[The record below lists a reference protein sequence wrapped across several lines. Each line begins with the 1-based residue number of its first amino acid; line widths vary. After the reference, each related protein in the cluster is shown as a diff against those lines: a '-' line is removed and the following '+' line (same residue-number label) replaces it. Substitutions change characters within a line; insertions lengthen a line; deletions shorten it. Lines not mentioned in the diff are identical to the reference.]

1 MNPQQAR
8 RAAAKRQY
16 RTFSVAYAANHPLCE
31 VCKDVTAEMIHH
43 RRLRKQGG
51 ALSAEVNV
59 LAVCSPCHDH
69 IHLNV
74 EESRSKGHLVAS
86 DHPEW
91 HACAQPRKAN
101 L

>member
-8 RAAAKRQY
+8 RAAAEREY
-16 RTFSVAYAANHPLCE
+16 RTFRHAYLGDHP
-31 VCKDVTAEMIHH
+31 VCQVCGLALAEMIHH

-51 ALSAEVNV
+51 ALSSEVNV